1 MQLTVPTDHFS
12 NTTCATVSATVSA
25 SIRATDSE
33 SISATVSATPL
44 AKSWLI
50 AALFC
55 VLLLAAPAFAAES
68 TGPASDA
75 SDEVF
80 TRIVTRAAEGKWK
93 DLPIG
98 ELMGKIANE
107 LVGTPYVGGV
117 LDRNPNQEECTVDL
131 TSLDCVTFFEST
143 LDFARM
149 LKKGETTPKSLIKE
163 VTFTRYRGGIP
174 KDYTSRLHYTTDWF
188 HDNERKHVIKL
199 LPKLPGSAPFKQK
212 VNFMSTHLQLYP
224 VLKAHPEL
232 VSVLKKQEET
242 INSRKLQFV
251 PLDKIAE
258 IEPLL
263 QTGDI
268 VGICT
273 NRPGLDIVHTGLI
286 FRDNSGIAHFMDA
299 SSKKSNMKVTIEPGP
314 ISGALG
320 WSKNNIGIMVA
331 RPLEP

>member
-1 MQLTVPTDHFS
+1 MPANHFFETTNRTV
-12 NTTCATVSATVSA
+12 CA
-25 SIRATDSE
+25 
-33 SISATVSATPL
+33 
-44 AKSWLI
+44 KFW
-50 AALFC
+50 
-55 VLLLAAPAFAAES
+55 LLAAFLCILVSVAPGFAEDSRDSKAAK
-68 TGPASDA
+68 TPASDTN
-75 SDEVF
+75 EVF
-80 TRIVTRAAEGKWK
+80 TRILTKADEGKWK

-98 ELMGKIANE
+98 ELMGKITTE

-117 LDRNPNQEECTVDL
+117 LDRNPNQEVCTVDL

-143 LDFARM
+143 LNFARM
-149 LKKGETTPKSLIKE
+149 LKKGERTPEALVQE
-163 VTFTRYRGGIP
+163 VSFTRYRGGIP
-174 KDYTSRLHYTTDWF
+174 RDYTSRLHYTTDWF
-188 HDNERKHVIKL
+188 YDNERKHVVKLMPKL
-199 LPKLPGSAPFKQK
+199 LGSVPFTQK
-212 VNFMSTHLQLYP
+212 VDFMSTHPQLYP

-232 VSVLKKQEET
+232 VAVLKKQEET
-242 INSRKLQFV
+242 INSRHLHFV
-251 PLDKIAE
+251 PMDKIAA

-273 NRPGLDIVHTGLI
+273 NQPGLDIVHTGLI
-286 FRDNSGIAHFMDA
+286 FRDSAGVTHFMDA